1 MIHSLRSSKLQKH
14 IITTLLLAIFSLQSF
29 AQLKEFEVSE
39 MPRPDVPVV
48 QANSQFSDDALL
60 LIYSTIES
68 LEIRSSLGAIDK
80 VSFNASASRYEVLV
94 KPVKQMLF
102 AAKAGFIEAKIATL
116 NPNPKDVYY
125 FRVEEKKIEVVT
137 DSEPGKISINSEPPG
152 ADIYLNGFKVA
163 DKTPFTFEL
172 NSGTTK
178 IKLKKK
184 KYEDFDTTVVIQS
197 AKSSVLSTKLNSNF
211 LFLNVSSEPSGAIVR
226 IDGVELGKTPLSKEI
241 DLSNKL
247 QRGLKTLRIEVDG
260 YEEIVEQISY
270 VPSTTPIE
278 RNFEL
283 KKLKASFSIKSTPQ
297 GASVYIDGIYKGITP
312 YTGSKDY
319 GNYEVYVQLDEY
331 RPSEKKQLM
340 LSQDG
345 IKQLDF
351 TLRPL
356 PNPDEEA
363 EIASQNENEVKIGNQ
378 IWKASNLN
386 TDRFRNGDLIP
397 VVVSAEEWKRV
408 CENKQPAWCY
418 YDDDSKNG
426 DKYGRLYNWYAVAD
440 ARGLCPVG
448 WHVPS
453 DAEWTLLI
461 NYLGGDSAAGEKMRS
476 TNGWKN
482 NGNGTNQS
490 AFSGLPA
497 GIRGGDGVFY
507 GVGDYGFCWSS
518 TEDDPDFALF
528 LILFDTDV
536 NGYQSSGDKQSGFSV
551 RCLRD

>member
-1 MIHSLRSSKLQKH
+1 MNCMHFRLLYVLLF
-14 IITTLLLAIFSLQSF
+14 ITGTLK
-29 AQLKEFEVSE
+29 AQLREFTIAE
-39 MPRPDVPVV
+39 MPRPEVAVV
-48 QANSQFSDDALL
+48 QANAQFPDDALVL
-60 LIYSTIES
+60 VYAAIEG
-68 LEIRSSLGAIDK
+68 LEFRSSLGAIDK
-80 VSFNASASRYEVLV
+80 QTYNSSASRYELLL

-102 AAKAGFIEAKIATL
+102 AAKAGFIEAKITTL

-125 FRVEEKKIEVVT
+125 FRVEEKKEEPIP
-137 DSEPGKISINSEPPG
+137 DALPGKFSINSEPPG
-152 ADIYLNGFKVA
+152 ADIYLNGYKVA

-197 AKSSVLSTKLNSNF
+197 AKTIDLSAKLNSSF

-247 QRGLKTLRIEVDG
+247 QRGLKTLQIEADG

-270 VPSTTPIE
+270 VPSTTPVE

-283 KKLKASFSIKSTPQ
+283 KKLKASFSITSKPA

-312 YTGSKDY
+312 YTGSKEY

-363 EIASQNENEVKIGNQ
+363 AIASQSENEVKIGNQ
-378 IWKASNLN
+378 IWMAANLN
-386 TDRFRNGDLIP
+386 TDRFGNGELIQEA
-397 VVVSAEEWKRV
+397 VRAAEWKRAG
-408 CENKQPAWCY
+408 ENKQPAWCY
-418 YDDDSKNG
+418 YDNDSKNG

-448 WHVPS
+448 WHVPI

-461 NYLGGDSAAGEKMRS
+461 NYLGGETAAGEKMKS
-476 TNGWKN
+476 ANGWKS
-482 NGNGTNQS
+482 NGTNES
-490 AFSGLPA
+490 AFSGLP
-497 GIRGGDGVFY
+497 GGYRGSLDGAFSDIGNY
-507 GVGDYGFCWSS
+507 GYWWSS
-518 TEDDPDFALF
+518 SEFSTANAMIRDLFYYTGYADRDFSYGLH
-528 LILFDTDV
+528 
-536 NGYQSSGDKQSGFSV
+536 GFSV